1 MKRFLLPILILL
13 SLCSRLPAL
22 DDDDIKFYL
31 DMMLMRSFLI
41 AGTSIPPLTFVVID
55 EDLWA
60 ILDRGNPIIIYNRR
74 RYLLVPQ
81 GQGQGYGIPLQGAPK
96 SKSEALVDPN
106 ATIIRFEVKDI

>member
-1 MKRFLLPILILL
+1 MFRNFLV
-13 SLCSRLPAL
+13 
-22 DDDDIKFYL
+22 
-31 DMMLMRSFLI
+31 

-81 GQGQGYGIPLQGAPK
+81 GQGYGLGIPLQGNPTTK
-96 SKSEALVDPN
+96 KEALVDPN
-106 ATIIRFEVKDI
+106 ATTIRFEVKDI